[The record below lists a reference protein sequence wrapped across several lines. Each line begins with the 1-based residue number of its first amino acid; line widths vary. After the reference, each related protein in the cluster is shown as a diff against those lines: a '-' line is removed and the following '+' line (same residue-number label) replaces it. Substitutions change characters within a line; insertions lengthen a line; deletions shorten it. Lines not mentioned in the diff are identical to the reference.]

1 MRDCIMV
8 VGSGMMGSGIGAM
21 SALAGNRTILVDVDE
36 AHVRSGMEK
45 AMACIDLRVG
55 NGLNT
60 AEEAEEAKKRMET
73 SIDMLKAAASARMV
87 IEAVVEQLEVKQA
100 LFAKLD
106 EVLPVEVP
114 ICSNTSGLRITDISG
129 TCKKPERTVTTHF
142 WLPAH
147 LVPLVEVVMG
157 EKTERVVAEGVR
169 DELKKWKKSPVLV
182 QRDLPGW
189 QTVCSR
195 PLSGNR
201 LPLSPPVWPA
211 LRMWIR
217 QSAVG
222 WQCGFRS
229 GGH

>member
-1 MRDCIMV
+1 MV

-36 AHVRSGMEK
+36 SHVRSGMEK

-73 SIDMLKAAASARMV
+73 SIDMLKAAASARMI

-100 LFAKLD
+100 LFEKLD

-169 DELKKWKKSPVLV
+169 DELKKWKKSSVLYSGIC
-182 QRDLPGW
+182 RASW

-222 WQCGFRS
+222 WQCVFRS

>member
-36 AHVRSGMEK
+36 SHVRSGMEK

-129 TCKKPERTVTTHF
+129 TCKKP
-142 WLPAH
+142 
-147 LVPLVEVVMG
+147 
-157 EKTERVVAEGVR
+157 
-169 DELKKWKKSPVLV
+169 
-182 QRDLPGW
+182 
-189 QTVCSR
+189 
-195 PLSGNR
+195 
-201 LPLSPPVWPA
+201 
-211 LRMWIR
+211 
-217 QSAVG
+217 
-222 WQCGFRS
+222 
-229 GGH
+229 

>member
-1 MRDCIMV
+1 MV

-106 EVLPVEVP
+106 EVRPVEVP
-114 ICSNTSGLRITDISG
+114 FCRAGGCRG
-129 TCKKPERTVTTHF
+129 
-142 WLPAH
+142 
-147 LVPLVEVVMG
+147 
-157 EKTERVVAEGVR
+157 
-169 DELKKWKKSPVLV
+169 
-182 QRDLPGW
+182 
-189 QTVCSR
+189 
-195 PLSGNR
+195 
-201 LPLSPPVWPA
+201 
-211 LRMWIR
+211 
-217 QSAVG
+217 
-222 WQCGFRS
+222 RS
-229 GGH
+229 GRTKEMEEITCAGTAGFAGPAGKPCVPGHYPGIGCHCRLRSGQR

>member
-157 EKTERVVAEGVR
+157 ELMNRAKRVM
-169 DELKKWKKSPVLV
+169 W
-182 QRDLPGW
+182 
-189 QTVCSR
+189 
-195 PLSGNR
+195 LSGRSNWSVR
-201 LPLSPPVWPA
+201 SLSRVLEERRNIVSGMPC
-211 LRMWIR
+211 RMSPSVERFR
-217 QSAVG
+217 QEST
-222 WQCGFRS
+222 
-229 GGH
+229 

>member
-1 MRDCIMV
+1 MV

-129 TCKKPERTVTTHF
+129 TCKKPERTVTTRSVF
-142 WLPAH
+142 
-147 LVPLVEVVMG
+147 
-157 EKTERVVAEGVR
+157 
-169 DELKKWKKSPVLV
+169 SP
-182 QRDLPGW
+182 
-189 QTVCSR
+189 
-195 PLSGNR
+195 
-201 LPLSPPVWPA
+201 
-211 LRMWIR
+211 
-217 QSAVG
+217 
-222 WQCGFRS
+222 CGGGDGGKDRAGGCRGRS
-229 GGH
+229 GRTKEMEEITCAGTAGFAGPAGKPCVPGHYPGIGCHCRLRSGQR

>member
-1 MRDCIMV
+1 MV

-106 EVLPVEVP
+106 EVLPV
-114 ICSNTSGLRITDISG
+114 
-129 TCKKPERTVTTHF
+129 
-142 WLPAH
+142 
-147 LVPLVEVVMG
+147 
-157 EKTERVVAEGVR
+157 
-169 DELKKWKKSPVLV
+169 
-182 QRDLPGW
+182 
-189 QTVCSR
+189 
-195 PLSGNR
+195 
-201 LPLSPPVWPA
+201 
-211 LRMWIR
+211 
-217 QSAVG
+217 
-222 WQCGFRS
+222 
-229 GGH
+229 